1 MPEKN
6 KSKDYERAQEI
17 LETGRYNTRLAI
29 EKILSTYR

>member
-1 MPEKN
+1 MSGEN

-17 LETGRYNTRLAI
+17 LDTGRYNTRLSI